1 MKLTVKIYGRV
12 QGVGFR
18 FEAKE
23 IAQKLNLVGLARNEK
38 DGSVY
43 IEAYGP
49 KENLLEF
56 LRWCSLGPT
65 FAKIEDI
72 KYDLYDKED
81 DSISYKTFEIL

>member
-1 MKLTVKIYGRV
+1 MKLTIKIYGRV

-43 IEAYGP
+43 IEVYGL

-72 KYDLYDKED
+72 KYDLCDKDNEP
-81 DSISYKTFEIL
+81 IPYKTFEAI